1 MYSCTFLI
9 TELDAELSAFRRS
22 IQTSYTRYAIRH
34 LTSSLHDPTSHSPPS
49 TPTQPVRFPNWEHL
63 HNAYHLA
70 SLTSLNSLIRRY
82 NAVAPYPVRRPVLTL
97 EGEMKLVSEASW
109 AKVIEGIEGRVRSK
123 ERTDSSE
130 EDVIVGGS
138 MRDGESESHVWR
150 VVREFVERA
159 VRWRVRS

>member
-1 MYSCTFLI
+1 
-9 TELDAELSAFRRS
+9 
-22 IQTSYTRYAIRH
+22 
-34 LTSSLHDPTSHSPPS
+34 
-49 TPTQPVRFPNWEHL
+49 
-63 HNAYHLA
+63 
-70 SLTSLNSLIRRY
+70 
-82 NAVAPYPVRRPVLTL
+82 
-97 EGEMKLVSEASW
+97 MKLVSEASW